1 MKKIIFII
9 ATFSSFNFLG
19 QTNLTFLFSYDST
32 KIYIKYLD
40 LKPFI
45 KAENSKLCD
54 LSKLVTKNDTIVLDR
69 HFLYA
74 DQQKDSI
81 SFDLD
86 KELFAALN
94 NKKGTIIFNGQV
106 ITSFYTKKVKH
117 RQYGEISFRG
127 IYYFDKIT
135 KRHFLTET
143 IYQKWYCIGTPSF

>member
-9 ATFSSFNFLG
+9 AVFSSFSFFG

-32 KIYIKYLD
+32 KIFIKYLD

-45 KAENSKLCD
+45 KAENSKLST
-54 LSKLVTKNDTIVLDR
+54 LSKLVTKNDTIILDR

-94 NKKGTIIFNGQV
+94 NKKGTIIFNEKV

-117 RQYGEISFRG
+117 RRNGELFFKG
-127 IYYFDKIT
+127 IYYYDTIT
-135 KRHFLTET
+135 KKHFLTEI
-143 IYQKWYCIGTPSF
+143 IYQKWYCPGTPSF